1 MLLRTRCLW
10 VCLALSSLLA
20 GAVQAAPVKIA
31 VMPMKA
37 QRVEQTTVTILDD
50 LLAARID
57 LLGDYS
63 VITPDDIASVLNL
76 DALKT
81 TLDCTSATCMAE
93 LGGSLGVEELIR
105 GTVSQLGSKLILNLV
120 RLKTRDAEIVKRAIV
135 KVELDENL
143 YDDALGLAVAQLFT
157 DKAISQEPSSA
168 AAKPTAS
175 VRNAESSSLP
185 EISTTVLVLWGT
197 GVIATGLGT
206 YFGLESKRLEES
218 GNAQGYGQQVI
229 IQDAQRKALL
239 TNISFG
245 VAGASLATGLLLW
258 LLDADASPD
267 GNQAGLTPFFNE
279 RSVGIMFQ
287 GELQ

>member
-1 MLLRTRCLW
+1 MW
-10 VCLALSSLLA
+10 ACLALAGLLSGTA
-20 GAVQAAPVKIA
+20 QAASVKIA

-50 LLAARID
+50 LLAARVD
-57 LLGDYS
+57 LLGKYS
-63 VITPDDIASVLNL
+63 VIMPDDIAFVLNL

-81 TLDCTSATCMAE
+81 TLDCSSATCMAE
-93 LGGSLGVEELIR
+93 LSGALGVEELVR

-120 RLKTRDAEIVKRAIV
+120 RLKTRDAEIINRAIV

-143 YDDALGLAVAQLFT
+143 YDDALGQAVAQLFPGKKGSPAT
-157 DKAISQEPSSA
+157 GAST
-168 AAKPTAS
+168 AKSTGS
-175 VRNAESSSLP
+175 ITTIESSSLP
-185 EISTTVLVLWGT
+185 EISTTVWVFWGV
-197 GVIATGLGT
+197 GAVATGLGT

-258 LLDADASPD
+258 ILDDDAPPGVS
-267 GNQAGLTPFFNE
+267 QAGLTPFFDQ

-287 GELQ
+287 GELP

>member
-1 MLLRTRCLW
+1 MLLRTRCMW
-10 VCLALSSLLA
+10 VCLAISSLLS

-50 LLAARID
+50 LLVARID

-76 DALKT
+76 EALKT
-81 TLDCTSATCMAE
+81 TLDCSSVTCMAE

-143 YDDALGLAVAQLFT
+143 YDDALGLAVTQLFAE
-157 DKAISQEPSSA
+157 KATSQSPSSA
-168 AAKPTAS
+168 VTQPTAS
-175 VRNAESSSLP
+175 VLNAESSSFP
-185 EISTTVLVLWGT
+185 EISTTVWVLWGT
-197 GVIATGLGT
+197 GVVATGLGT

-258 LLDADASPD
+258 LLDDAPSANS
-267 GNQAGLTPFFNE
+267 GQAGLAPFFGE
-279 RSVGIMFQ
+279 RTVGLMFQ
-287 GELQ
+287 GELP